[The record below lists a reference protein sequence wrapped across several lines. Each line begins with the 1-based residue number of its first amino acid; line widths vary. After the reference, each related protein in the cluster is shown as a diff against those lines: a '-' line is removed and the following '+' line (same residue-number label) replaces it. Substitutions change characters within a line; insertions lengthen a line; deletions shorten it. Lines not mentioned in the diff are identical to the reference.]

1 MVYEL
6 PIRSQWCF
14 DVQWC
19 PRNPSVFSAATFDG
33 WINIYS
39 VMGGN
44 LEAQQKT
51 QADKV
56 KDPEVNTTGTSVVWW
71 CDLFVS
77 FKI

>member
-1 MVYEL
+1 
-6 PIRSQWCF
+6 
-14 DVQWC
+14 
-19 PRNPSVFSAATFDG
+19 
-33 WINIYS
+33 
-39 VMGGN
+39 MGGN